1 MFSDTID
8 TVSVQS
14 FVGHAQVERF
24 SSDDA
29 IKDSQQLF
37 CRWTLLIKSNGT
49 LMPYAPSTVT
59 TVPCRKGNHGNTLPS
74 TTTSHVLRK
83 RTTSGSASLSFTTT
97 PLLTRCQTS
106 SEQGSRLC
114 SAVCTPQS
122 NSFKDSKRPIAACRM
137 LKLDT
142 VHKKLLE
149 DISDNEEEG
158 YLSSDNDTE
167 NKVDCR
173 KSDVLVDKTQRRC
186 NEEAPSTPPK
196 RKRGRPPKKRS
207 ALSSSK
213 LMKNP
218 KTRKLNDKEE

>member
-8 TVSVQS
+8 IVSVQS

-24 SSDDA
+24 SSDDVV
-29 IKDSQQLF
+29 KDSHQLF

-49 LMPYAPSTVT
+49 LMPYALSTVT
-59 TVPCRKGNHGNTLPS
+59 TRKGNHGDSLPS
-74 TTTSHVLRK
+74 TTTGHVLRK
-83 RTTSGSASLSFTTT
+83 RTTPGSASLSFTTP
-97 PLLTRCQTS
+97 PLLKRCQTS
-106 SEQGSRLC
+106 SEQGSHLC

-122 NSFKDSKRPIAACRM
+122 NSFKDSKRPIAARRM

-167 NKVDCR
+167 NKVNCR
-173 KSDVLVDKTQRRC
+173 KSDILVDKTQRRC
-186 NEEAPSTPPK
+186 NEEAPLTPPK

-207 ALSSSK
+207 TLSSSK

-218 KTRKLNDKEE
+218 KTRKLNDKEQ